1 MVRTTLAALAAVLAV
16 GAAAAAASSPPS
28 LMKPST
34 LNAKAPA
41 VYSVKFD
48 TTKGPFVVTVHRAW
62 APKGA
67 DRFYNL
73 AKAHFFD
80 GTEFFRVLKGFVV
93 QFGISG
99 SPKVSAVW
107 QNATIADDP
116 VKTTNAPGTI
126 TFATAGPNTRTTQL
140 FVNLANNAFLDKQ
153 GFAPFGKVTSG
164 MAVVDKLYGGYGE
177 AASNQ
182 QQEIAAQGNAFLKK
196 HFPKLDSILTAR
208 LVPTP

>member
-1 MVRTTLAALAAVLAV
+1 MLRTTLAALAAVLAV
-16 GAAAAAASSPPS
+16 GAAAASASPPPS
-28 LMKPST
+28 LMKPSS
-34 LNAKAPA
+34 LNATAPA

-80 GTEFFRVLKGFVV
+80 GVEFFRVLKGFVV

-116 VKTTNAPGTI
+116 VKTSNAPGTI
-126 TFATAGPNTRTTQL
+126 TFATSGPNTRTTQL

-153 GFAPFGKVTSG
+153 GFSPFGKVTSG
-164 MAVVDKLYGGYGE
+164 MAVVNKLYGGYGE

-182 QQEIAAQGNAFLKK
+182 QQQIAAQGNAFLKK
-196 HFPKLDSILTAR
+196 HFPKLDSIVTAR